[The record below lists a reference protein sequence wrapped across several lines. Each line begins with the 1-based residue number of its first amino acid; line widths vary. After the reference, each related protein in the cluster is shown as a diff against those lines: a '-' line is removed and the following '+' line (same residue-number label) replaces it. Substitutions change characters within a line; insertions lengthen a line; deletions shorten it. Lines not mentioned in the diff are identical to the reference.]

1 MTPTTAVDLSPL
13 IQTAL
18 AFLAVVLPAL
28 GAFLS
33 YQLKRATDIK
43 QNSAAAQVV
52 DTATTDSAG
61 LVYKL
66 LAQLAPSVPHTVE
79 IQNAMIAAGVQ
90 HALAAAG
97 DSAKVREET
106 GTSLGQTIAAK
117 LGTLMAADPNVSI
130 GPVSAGASAATT
142 TTTAITKPDGTS
154 GGSSTVTAGPAV
166 PVVVQPSVPALVPP
180 VPPIPATTAGTV
192 P

>member
-43 QNSAAAQVV
+43 QNSAAAQAV
-52 DTATTDSAG
+52 DVATTDGAG
-61 LVYKL
+61 LAYKL
-66 LAQLAPSVPHTVE
+66 LAQLATNVPHTAE
-79 IQNAMIAAGVQ
+79 IQNAVIAAGVQ
-90 HALAAAG
+90 HAMTAAG

-106 GTSLGQTIAAK
+106 GASLGQTIAAK

-130 GPVSAGASAATT
+130 GPVVGAPAATT

-154 GGSSTVTAGPAV
+154 GGVSTVTVGPA
-166 PVVVQPSVPALVPP
+166 
-180 VPPIPATTAGTV
+180 IPAAVQSPAPAPQPISATTTGTV